1 MSKEVDQRVVE
12 MRFDNQQFEQNVKT
26 TMSTLDR
33 LKAALN
39 FKGSVQ
45 GLDAV
50 NNAAKNNSVGLIG
63 QAAEAVSVKFS
74 AMEVVA
80 MTALSNITN
89 SAVNA
94 GKNIINALTLEPVM
108 TGFQEYETQINAVQT
123 ILANTSMNGTT
134 LEQVTAALDEL
145 NLYADKTIYNFTEM
159 ARNIGTFTA
168 AGVELDPAVE
178 AIKGIANL
186 AALSGSNSQQAST
199 AMYQLSQALAAG
211 KVSLMDWNSVVN
223 AGMGGKVFQ
232 NALMDTAEAMG
243 IVVDRSI
250 SFRESIS
257 STGGKESWLT
267 SEVLLNTLRQFTG
280 DLTDAE
286 LAQMGFNE
294 AQIESIQTL
303 AQTANDAATRVKTAT
318 QLFDTLKES
327 VQSGWTQTWE
337 LIFGDFEEAREFFTG
352 VSDLLGGFFQQ
363 SADARNAF
371 VEAAMASPW
380 DNFSKKLQ
388 EAGVDIEDFQKKAW
402 DAAKASGKVTDEL
415 MENAGSFEATLQN
428 GWLTSDIIVQVLREY
443 AGATA
448 EVTASTDEMN
458 KKLEEF
464 QKVVNDVWQGDYKDG
479 QQRVEAL
486 TKAGYDY
493 AEVQELVNKTID
505 GHKLTL
511 EDLNVT
517 QAKALGFTEDEIKM
531 LNELADAAE
540 EAGTPINKLIE
551 DLNKPSGRELFLNSF
566 VNLLEAAMKLVNT
579 FKAAWGEIF
588 QIDPTTVYNMIEGF
602 HNFTES
608 LIMSDTTANKLKS
621 TLEGFFAVI
630 DLIRRVITTT
640 LSRAFNT
647 LRNVLGKVNI
657 PILDVT
663 ANIGDSI
670 VAFRNWVIETD
681 AINNALDLMGEA
693 FNAAVEQIRAWIEE
707 FKEIP
712 LVKRF
717 ITQAQD
723 TVESFKSFFEKN
735 FGDMMDRITQ
745 FIERVKQLDTINLD
759 TIKMAFTDFKE
770 NVIDPTFD
778 FTDVSENFNNSFG
791 ELKEGVGDNVSA
803 IGNAFGT
810 LTDGIMKFVS
820 MIQGVIG
827 DNVGLADV
835 MAVLMGF
842 GAVTGLQRLA
852 TAIGTITAPVGSLTG
867 ALKSLSGTLGG
878 LTKSFKADAVVKQ
891 ATAIAIL
898 AAAVAV
904 LSQLDQAKM
913 FGAVVAIGLIA
924 ATLAALS
931 YAMSRI
937 GTVDTAKMAVAL
949 IAFAGSVAVLVASL
963 AGLNALDADKS
974 MENLKVLGVL
984 VAGMAAVAKLLSAN
998 SKEFIQNSGG
1008 MIMFAGAVRLLVE
1021 SLEAIGELDD
1031 KHIWRSVGVLTAIMA
1046 GLAALSKILT
1056 GPSAI
1061 LKKGERLARGGFT
1074 SSAVGLLAIV
1084 VAIRLLISSLDD
1096 IANLDT
1102 SLITDNIENFI
1113 YVIGMIGGLLAVQRL
1128 GGGGLNAV
1136 GVLGMVAS
1144 IKILIGVME
1153 HLAGIDKSVI
1163 DKASKTVG
1171 QILVVFGLIVALS
1184 NLAGQHAIRAGAMI
1198 LLMSGAMV
1206 ILTGVITVL
1215 SHLDGSKLQNAV
1227 NAITQLMIVFG
1238 FVVALSGFAKDVQ
1251 ATVLQ
1256 ISIAIAVLAT
1266 AIAALTLVD
1275 QANLRNATLALSG
1288 IMAVFALLM
1297 AITGSLKFDES
1308 VMAPLLL
1315 MTLWTGVL
1323 GGVLYALASL
1333 DTGAALGAA
1342 VGLGALMLSLTA
1354 SLKILDTTGS
1364 IAAGTMSSMVQL
1376 AAIAGILGVVVSTL
1390 SAITDGQNALMVAT
1404 MMSELMIVFTGIT
1417 AALGAI
1423 GTSGLAAGAVAGA
1436 KAMDTVI
1443 ILVGGLIT
1451 AIVGVAST
1459 LAYYFPDLEQLATNG
1474 LSLLKT
1480 IFYGFGEVLGSI
1492 VSGFATGITTGLP
1505 DIATNLSLFMEN
1517 LGGFIEKVKTID
1529 SASIENFVS
1538 LVSALGDV
1546 QNIKMDSKMLENFS
1560 ESMPKFA
1567 DATSSFGT
1575 AIGNAN
1581 INVEAVKSAAE
1592 AGKAIVDMASGIPN
1606 TGGLVSFLTGDN
1618 DLRDFSNKMFWFG
1631 FAIKSFAAQV
1641 ADLNTD
1647 AIEKAAAAGQIMVN
1661 LSKDIPNTGGELGEW
1676 LGNND
1681 LAAWSIQLP
1690 IFGNAMSLFAESVK
1704 DIDTSGAEKA
1714 ATAANMMVELSK
1726 EIPNT
1731 GGVLSVFTGDNDI
1744 FSFGI
1749 KLSGFGLALSSFCKH
1764 VKDLDTDGVE
1774 KAKYATEIM
1783 IALSKEI
1790 PNQGGGVLGWI
1801 AGDDNFTT
1809 FGDNLE
1815 SFGWSLRNFYVAIK
1829 DIDSDSLSTMSLVAS
1844 NFVTIAR
1851 DIPALGE
1858 NRVSLSAFGT
1868 MIDDFGG
1875 DLKSFYGDID
1885 GIDPSVMNG
1894 VIAELEKLVNVAG
1907 LMSGMD
1913 ADTISAFGVAM
1924 SQLGT
1929 DMVSA
1934 FDQAIN
1940 SSAETIAASAAIL
1953 IGAFNTAIQAQ
1964 TFATMNV
1971 LIEFVGT
1978 IINTLNLQVVTFYE
1992 VGGKYGQQIA
2002 DGFKAK
2008 NPVIASV
2015 ARTVMNN
2022 VIANLRSMYSLFYQ
2036 VGDYMSQG
2044 IADGLGSSAAI
2055 QRVCARARAL
2065 VRAAIE
2071 AAEAEAD
2078 INSPSR
2084 VMMQDGIYM
2093 AEGFGLGMKRGVHT
2107 VESSARSMTKSALD
2121 VASESA
2127 KKLSSLISNDIDAEP
2142 VIRPVIDLS
2151 GAEKEALKLNSLF
2164 ATDQAYRINSSMNR
2178 RTSLF
2183 STDQNGENKE
2193 PVVEQFSFTQNN
2205 YSPKALSRKEI
2216 YRQTKNQ
2223 FAMAKGVVSRT

>member
-94 GKNIINALTLEPVM
+94 GKNIVNALTLEPVM

-134 LEQVTAALDEL
+134 LEQVNDALDEL
-145 NLYADKTIYNFTEM
+145 NHYADMTIYNFTQM

-168 AGVELDPAVE
+168 AGVELEPAVE

-211 KVSLMDWNSVVN
+211 RVSLMDWNSVVN

-257 STGGKESWLT
+257 STGGKQSWLT

-352 VSDLLGGFFQQ
+352 VSDLLSGFFQQ
-363 SADARNAF
+363 SSDARNAF
-371 VEAAMASPW
+371 VEAVMASPW

-464 QKVVNDVWQGDYKDG
+464 QKVVNDVWQGDYKNG

-493 AEVQELVNKTID
+493 AEVQALVNKTID

-531 LNELADAAE
+531 LNDLADAAE
-540 EAGTPINKLIE
+540 EAGTPLNKLIE
-551 DLNKPSGRELFLNSF
+551 DLNKPTGRELFLNSF

-621 TLEGFFAVI
+621 TLKGFFAVI

-647 LRNVLGKVNI
+647 LRNVLSKVNI

-759 TIKMAFTDFKE
+759 AIKMAFTDFKE

-791 ELKEGVGDNVSA
+791 ELKEGVGDSVSA

-827 DNVGLADV
+827 DNIGLADV

-842 GAVTGLQRLA
+842 GTVKGLQQLA

-898 AAAVAV
+898 AGAVAV
-904 LSQLDQAKM
+904 LSMLDPAKLA
-913 FGAVVAIGLIA
+913 GAVVAIGV
-924 ATLAALS
+924 LALVLTGLS
-931 YAMSRI
+931 YAMSKI
-937 GTVDTAKMAVAL
+937 GTVDTAKMAVAI
-949 IAFAGSVAVLVASL
+949 IAFAASIGVLVAAL
-963 AGLNALDADKS
+963 AGLNALDAEKTQD
-974 MENLKVLGVL
+974 NLKVLAALIV
-984 VAGMAAVAKLLSAN
+984 GMAAVSKLLSKNA
-998 SKEFIQNSGG
+998 KEFVQNSGG

-1021 SLEAIGELDD
+1021 SLEAINELDD
-1031 KHIWRSVGVLTAIMA
+1031 EHIWKSVGVLGSIML
-1046 GLAALSKILT
+1046 GLAALTRVMSS
-1056 GPSAI
+1056 PI
-1061 LKKGERLARGGFT
+1061 LKAKGASGGLGMI
-1074 SSAVGLLAIV
+1074 SSAAGILIL
-1084 VAIRLLISSLDD
+1084 VASLKLLIGAIDD

-1376 AAIAGILGVVVSTL
+1376 AAIAGILGVVVSAL

-1404 MMSELMIVFTGIT
+1404 MMSELIVVFAGVTAVLGKFGSGTFLTNAVNGALAIDAVIGI
-1417 AALGAI
+1417 
-1423 GTSGLAAGAVAGA
+1423 
-1436 KAMDTVI
+1436 
-1443 ILVGGLIT
+1443 VGGLIVG
-1451 AIVGVAST
+1451 IVALASY
-1459 LAYYFPDLEQLATNG
+1459 LVSENENLEQLATNG

-1492 VSGFATGITTGLP
+1492 VSGFATGMTTGLP

-1529 SASIENFVS
+1529 STSIENFVS

-1546 QNIKMDSKMLENFS
+1546 QNIKMDSTMLENFS
-1560 ESMPKFA
+1560 ESMPNFA
-1567 DATSSFGT
+1567 DAIASFGT

-1581 INVEAVKSAAE
+1581 VNVEAVKSAAE

-1661 LSKDIPNTGGELGEW
+1661 LSKDIPNSGGKLSEW
-1676 LGNND
+1676 LGDND
-1681 LAAWSIQLP
+1681 LATWSIQLP
-1690 IFGNAMSLFAESVK
+1690 LFGNAMSLFAESVK

-1749 KLSGFGLALSSFCKH
+1749 KLSGFGIALSSFCKN

-1829 DIDSDSLSTMSLVAS
+1829 DIDSESLSTMSLVAS

-2121 VASESA
+2121 VVSESA

-2178 RTSLF
+2178 RTSSF

>member
-50 NNAAKNNSVGLIG
+50 NNAAKNNNVGLIG

-94 GKNIINALTLEPVM
+94 GKNIANALTLEPVM

-145 NLYADKTIYNFTEM
+145 NLYADKTIYNFTQM

-211 KVSLMDWNSVVN
+211 RVSLMDWNSVVN

-257 STGGKESWLT
+257 STGGEKSWLT

-352 VSDLLGGFFQQ
+352 VSDLLSGFFQQ
-363 SADARNAF
+363 SSDARNAF
-371 VEAAMASPW
+371 VEAVMASPW

-402 DAAKASGKVTDEL
+402 DAAKASGKITDEL

-464 QKVVNDVWQGDYKDG
+464 QKVVNDVWRGDYKNG

-493 AEVQELVNKTID
+493 AEVQALVNKTID

-531 LNELADAAE
+531 LNDLADAAE
-540 EAGTPINKLIE
+540 EAGTPLNKLIE

-608 LIMSDTTANKLKS
+608 LIMTDTTANKLKS

-647 LRNVLGKVNI
+647 LQNALSKVNI

-670 VAFRNWVIETD
+670 VAFRNWAIKTD

-693 FNAAVEQIRAWIEE
+693 FNAAVGQIRVWIEE

-778 FTDVSENFNNSFG
+778 FTDVSENFNNSFD

-803 IGNAFGT
+803 IGDAFGT

-842 GAVTGLQRLA
+842 GTVKGLQQLA

-867 ALKSLSGTLGG
+867 ALKSLSGTLGS
-878 LTKSFKADAVVKQ
+878 LTKSFKADVYVKQ

-898 AAAVAV
+898 AGSVAL
-904 LSQLDQAKM
+904 LSMLNPAKLA
-913 FGAVVAIGLIA
+913 GAVVAIGV
-924 ATLAALS
+924 LALVLTGLS

-937 GTVDTAKMAVAL
+937 GTVDTAKMAVAI
-949 IAFAGSVAVLVASL
+949 IAFAASIGVLVAAL
-963 AGLNALDADKS
+963 AGLNALDAEKTQD
-974 MENLKVLGVL
+974 NLLILAAL
-984 VAGMAAVAKLLSAN
+984 VAGMAAVSKLLSKNA
-998 SKEFIQNSGG
+998 KEFVQNSGG

-1021 SLEAIGELDD
+1021 SLEAINELDD
-1031 KHIWRSVGVLTAIMA
+1031 DRIWKSVGVLGSIML
-1046 GLAALSKILT
+1046 GLAALTRVMSS
-1056 GPSAI
+1056 PI
-1061 LKKGERLARGGFT
+1061 LKAKGASGGLGMI
-1074 SSAVGLLAIV
+1074 SSAAGILIL
-1084 VAIRLLISSLDD
+1084 VASLKLLIGAIDD
-1096 IANLDT
+1096 IASLDT
-1102 SLITDNIENFI
+1102 SMITDNIENFI

-1128 GGGGLNAV
+1128 GGGGINGL

-1144 IKILIGVME
+1144 IKILIEVME
-1153 HLAGIDKSVI
+1153 RLAGVDKSVI

-1198 LLMSGAMV
+1198 L
-1206 ILTGVITVL
+1206 
-1215 SHLDGSKLQNAV
+1215 
-1227 NAITQLMIVFG
+1227 
-1238 FVVALSGFAKDVQ
+1238 
-1251 ATVLQ
+1251 
-1256 ISIAIAVLAT
+1256 
-1266 AIAALTLVD
+1266 
-1275 QANLRNATLALSG
+1275 
-1288 IMAVFALLM
+1288 
-1297 AITGSLKFDES
+1297 
-1308 VMAPLLL
+1308 
-1315 MTLWTGVL
+1315 
-1323 GGVLYALASL
+1323 
-1333 DTGAALGAA
+1333 
-1342 VGLGALMLSLTA
+1342 
-1354 SLKILDTTGS
+1354 
-1364 IAAGTMSSMVQL
+1364 
-1376 AAIAGILGVVVSTL
+1376 
-1390 SAITDGQNALMVAT
+1390 
-1404 MMSELMIVFTGIT
+1404 
-1417 AALGAI
+1417 
-1423 GTSGLAAGAVAGA
+1423 
-1436 KAMDTVI
+1436 
-1443 ILVGGLIT
+1443 
-1451 AIVGVAST
+1451 
-1459 LAYYFPDLEQLATNG
+1459 
-1474 LSLLKT
+1474 
-1480 IFYGFGEVLGSI
+1480 
-1492 VSGFATGITTGLP
+1492 
-1505 DIATNLSLFMEN
+1505 
-1517 LGGFIEKVKTID
+1517 
-1529 SASIENFVS
+1529 
-1538 LVSALGDV
+1538 
-1546 QNIKMDSKMLENFS
+1546 
-1560 ESMPKFA
+1560 
-1567 DATSSFGT
+1567 
-1575 AIGNAN
+1575 
-1581 INVEAVKSAAE
+1581 
-1592 AGKAIVDMASGIPN
+1592 
-1606 TGGLVSFLTGDN
+1606 
-1618 DLRDFSNKMFWFG
+1618 
-1631 FAIKSFAAQV
+1631 
-1641 ADLNTD
+1641 
-1647 AIEKAAAAGQIMVN
+1647 
-1661 LSKDIPNTGGELGEW
+1661 
-1676 LGNND
+1676 
-1681 LAAWSIQLP
+1681 
-1690 IFGNAMSLFAESVK
+1690 
-1704 DIDTSGAEKA
+1704 
-1714 ATAANMMVELSK
+1714 
-1726 EIPNT
+1726 
-1731 GGVLSVFTGDNDI
+1731 
-1744 FSFGI
+1744 
-1749 KLSGFGLALSSFCKH
+1749 
-1764 VKDLDTDGVE
+1764 
-1774 KAKYATEIM
+1774 
-1783 IALSKEI
+1783 
-1790 PNQGGGVLGWI
+1790 
-1801 AGDDNFTT
+1801 
-1809 FGDNLE
+1809 
-1815 SFGWSLRNFYVAIK
+1815 
-1829 DIDSDSLSTMSLVAS
+1829 
-1844 NFVTIAR
+1844 
-1851 DIPALGE
+1851 
-1858 NRVSLSAFGT
+1858 
-1868 MIDDFGG
+1868 
-1875 DLKSFYGDID
+1875 
-1885 GIDPSVMNG
+1885 
-1894 VIAELEKLVNVAG
+1894 
-1907 LMSGMD
+1907 
-1913 ADTISAFGVAM
+1913 
-1924 SQLGT
+1924 
-1929 DMVSA
+1929 
-1934 FDQAIN
+1934 
-1940 SSAETIAASAAIL
+1940 
-1953 IGAFNTAIQAQ
+1953 
-1964 TFATMNV
+1964 
-1971 LIEFVGT
+1971 
-1978 IINTLNLQVVTFYE
+1978 
-1992 VGGKYGQQIA
+1992 
-2002 DGFKAK
+2002 
-2008 NPVIASV
+2008 
-2015 ARTVMNN
+2015 
-2022 VIANLRSMYSLFYQ
+2022 
-2036 VGDYMSQG
+2036 
-2044 IADGLGSSAAI
+2044 
-2055 QRVCARARAL
+2055 
-2065 VRAAIE
+2065 
-2071 AAEAEAD
+2071 
-2078 INSPSR
+2078 
-2084 VMMQDGIYM
+2084 
-2093 AEGFGLGMKRGVHT
+2093 
-2107 VESSARSMTKSALD
+2107 
-2121 VASESA
+2121 
-2127 KKLSSLISNDIDAEP
+2127 
-2142 VIRPVIDLS
+2142 
-2151 GAEKEALKLNSLF
+2151 
-2164 ATDQAYRINSSMNR
+2164 
-2178 RTSLF
+2178 
-2183 STDQNGENKE
+2183 
-2193 PVVEQFSFTQNN
+2193 
-2205 YSPKALSRKEI
+2205 
-2216 YRQTKNQ
+2216 
-2223 FAMAKGVVSRT
+2223 

>member
-50 NNAAKNNSVGLIG
+50 NNAAKNNNVGLIG

-74 AMEVVA
+74 AMEIVA

-94 GKNIINALTLEPVM
+94 GKNIVNALTLEPVM

-145 NLYADKTIYNFTEM
+145 NLYADKTVYNFTEM

-186 AALSGSNSQQAST
+186 AALSGSNSQQASR

-211 KVSLMDWNSVVN
+211 KVSLMDWNSVVY

-232 NALMDTAEAMG
+232 DALMDTAEAMG
-243 IVVDRSI
+243 IVVDRSVN
-250 SFRESIS
+250 FRESIS
-257 STGGKESWLT
+257 ATGGKESWLT

-303 AQTANDAATRVKTAT
+303 AQTANDAATKVKTAT

-337 LIFGDFEEAREFFTG
+337 LIFGDFEQAREFFTG
-352 VSDLLGGFFQQ
+352 VSNILGGFFQQ

-371 VEAAMASPW
+371 VEAVMASPW

-428 GWLTSDIIVQVLREY
+428 GWLTSDIIVQVLRDY

-464 QKVVNDVWQGDYKDG
+464 QKVVNDVWQGDYKNG

-493 AEVQELVNKTID
+493 AEVQALVDKTID

-517 QAKALGFTEDEIKM
+517 QAKALGFTEDEIQM
-531 LNELADAAE
+531 LNDLADAAE
-540 EAGTPINKLIE
+540 EAGTPLNKLIE

-566 VNLLEAAMKLVNT
+566 VNLLEAAMKLVGT

-647 LRNVLGKVNI
+647 FQNVLSKVNI

-693 FNAAVEQIRAWIEE
+693 FNAAVERIRAWIEE

-723 TVESFKSFFEKN
+723 TIESFKSFFEKN

-745 FIERVKQLDTINLD
+745 FIERVKQLDAINLD
-759 TIKMAFTDFKE
+759 AIKMAFTDFKE

-803 IGNAFGT
+803 IGNAFET

-827 DNVGLADV
+827 DNIGLADV

-842 GAVTGLQRLA
+842 GTIKGLQQLS

-867 ALKSLSGTLGG
+867 ALKSLSGTLGS
-878 LTKSFKADAVVKQ
+878 LTKSFKADVVVKQ

-898 AAAVAV
+898 AGSVAV
-904 LSQLDQAKM
+904 LSMLDPARVWSST
-913 FGAVVAIGLIA
+913 AAIVVLGGG
-924 ATLAALS
+924 LAALS
-931 YAMSRI
+931 YALDKLGSGGGSLKVAGLFLSFGTAI
-937 GTVDTAKMAVAL
+937 GIM
-949 IAFAGSVAVLVASL
+949 VASL
-963 AGLNALDADKS
+963 AGVNALD
-974 MENLKVLGVL
+974 MEKTKDSLGVL
-984 VAGMAAVAKLLSAN
+984 TILIGEIVIVAKILSKNA
-998 SKEFIQNSGG
+998 KEFMQNSGG
-1008 MIMFAGAVRLLVE
+1008 LILFAGAIRLLVE
-1021 SLEAIGELDD
+1021 SLEAINELDD
-1031 KHIWRSVGVLTAIMA
+1031 AHIWKSVGVLSAMMA
-1046 GLAALSKILT
+1046 GLTALSKVMSS
-1056 GPSAI
+1056 PI
-1061 LKKGERLARGGFT
+1061 LKGKGFSGGAGMLG
-1074 SSAVGLLAIV
+1074 SALGILVLVGAL
-1084 VAIRLLISSLDD
+1084 RLLIGAIDD

-1102 SLITDNIENFI
+1102 SMITDNIENFV

-1128 GGGGLNAV
+1128 GGGGLNGF

-1144 IKILIGVME
+1144 IKMLIGVME
-1153 HLAGIDKSVI
+1153 YLAGIDKSVI

-1171 QILVVFGLIVALS
+1171 RILVVFGLIVALS

-1206 ILTGVITVL
+1206 ILTGVIAVL
-1215 SHLDGSKLQNAV
+1215 SHLDASKLQNAV
-1227 NAITQLMIVFG
+1227 NAITQLMLVFG
-1238 FVVALSGFAKDVQ
+1238 FVVALSGFAKDVR

-1256 ISIAIAVLAT
+1256 FSIAVAVLAT

-1342 VGLGALMLSLTA
+1342 VGLGVLMLSLTA

-1364 IAAGTMSSMVQL
+1364 IAAGTINSMIQL
-1376 AAIAGILGVVVSTL
+1376 VAIAGILGVIVSAL

-1443 ILVGGLIT
+1443 VLVGGLIT
-1451 AIVGVAST
+1451 AIVGVASV

-1480 IFYGFGEVLGSI
+1480 VFYGFGEVLGSI
-1492 VSGFATGITTGLP
+1492 ASGFASGLTSGLP

-1517 LGGFIEKVKTID
+1517 LGGFIDRVKTVD
-1529 SASIENFVS
+1529 AATIENFVS
-1538 LVSALGDV
+1538 LIDALGDV
-1546 QNIKMDSKMLENFS
+1546 QNIKMDSAMLENFS
-1560 ESMPKFA
+1560 DSMPKFA
-1567 DATSSFGT
+1567 EAIASFGT
-1575 AIGNAN
+1575 AVGDSG
-1581 INVEAVKSAAE
+1581 INVEAVKAAAE
-1592 AGKAIVDMASGIPN
+1592 AGKAIAEMASLIPN
-1606 TGGLVSFLTGDN
+1606 TGGFISLLTGDN
-1618 DLRDFSNKMFWFG
+1618 DLQDFSNKMFWFG

-1641 ADLNTD
+1641 TGLNTD
-1647 AIEKAAAAGQIMVN
+1647 AIEAAAAAGQIMVN
-1661 LSKDIPNTGGELGEW
+1661 LSKEVPNQGGLLGKIMGE
-1676 LGNND
+1676 NN
-1681 LAAWSIQLP
+1681 LAAWAIQLP
-1690 IFGNAMSLFAESVK
+1690 LFGNAMVLFANSVADLK
-1704 DIDTSGAEKA
+1704 TDAIEKA
-1714 ATAANMMVELSK
+1714 ATAASMMVELSK
-1726 EIPNT
+1726 EIPNQ
-1731 GGVLSVFTGDNDI
+1731 GGLLADIIGDNDLE
-1744 FSFGI
+1744 SFGEN
-1749 KLSGFGLALSSFCKH
+1749 LPEFGSALSEFCTN
-1764 VKDLDTDGVE
+1764 VKNLNTDGVE

-1801 AGDDNFTT
+1801 AGDDNFST

-1815 SFGWSLRNFYVAIK
+1815 SFGYSLRNFYIAIK
-1829 DIDSDSLSTMSLVAS
+1829 DIDSESLSTMSLVAS

-1851 DIPALGE
+1851 DIPSLGE
-1858 NRVSLSAFGT
+1858 KRVSLSAFGT

-1885 GIDPSVMNG
+1885 EIDPSVMNG
-1894 VIAELEKLVNVAG
+1894 VVTELEKLVNVAG

-1940 SSAETIAASAAIL
+1940 SSADTIAASAAIL
-1953 IGAFNTAIQAQ
+1953 IGAFNTAIKVQ

-1971 LIEFVGT
+1971 LIEFVET
-1978 IINTLNLQVVTFYE
+1978 IINTLNLQVTTFYE
-1992 VGGKYGQQIA
+1992 VGGSYGQKIA

-2022 VIANLRSMYSLFYQ
+2022 VVANLRLMYSLFYQ

-2055 QRVCARARAL
+2055 QRVCAKARAL
-2065 VRAAIE
+2065 VRAAIA
-2071 AAEAEAD
+2071 AAEEEAD

-2093 AEGFGLGMKRGVHT
+2093 AEGFGLGMERGVRT
-2107 VESSARSMTKSALD
+2107 VENSARSMTKSALD
-2121 VASESA
+2121 VVSESVS
-2127 KKLSSLISNDIDAEP
+2127 KLSSLISNDIDAEP

-2178 RTSLF
+2178 RTSSF
-2183 STDQNGENKE
+2183 STDQNGEKKE

>member
-134 LEQVTAALDEL
+134 LEDVTAALDEL

-186 AALSGSNSQQAST
+186 AALSGSNSQQASR

-211 KVSLMDWNSVVN
+211 KVSLMDWNSVVY

-232 NALMDTAEAMG
+232 DALMDTAEAMG
-243 IVVDRSI
+243 IVVDRSVN
-250 SFRESIS
+250 FRESIS
-257 STGGKESWLT
+257 SAGGKESWLT

-303 AQTANDAATRVKTAT
+303 AQTANDAATKVKTAT

-337 LIFGDFEEAREFFTG
+337 LIFGDFEQAREFFTG
-352 VSDLLGGFFQQ
+352 VSNILSGFFQQ

-371 VEAAMASPW
+371 VEAVMASPW

-464 QKVVNDVWQGDYKDG
+464 QKVVNDVWQGDYKNG
-479 QQRVEAL
+479 QQRAEAL

-531 LNELADAAE
+531 LNDLADAAE
-540 EAGTPINKLIE
+540 EAGTPLNKLIE

-602 HNFTES
+602 HNFTKS

-647 LRNVLGKVNI
+647 LRNVLSKVNI

-717 ITQAQD
+717 ITQVED
-723 TVESFKSFFEKN
+723 TINSFKSFFEKN

-745 FIERVKQLDTINLD
+745 FIERVKQLGTINLD

-778 FTDVSENFNNSFG
+778 FTDVSENFNNSFD

-842 GAVTGLQRLA
+842 GTVKGLQQLA

-898 AAAVAV
+898 AGAVAV
-904 LSQLDQAKM
+904 LSMLDPAKLA
-913 FGAVVAIGLIA
+913 GAVVAIGV
-924 ATLAALS
+924 LALVLTGLS
-931 YAMSRI
+931 YAMSKI
-937 GTVDTAKMAVAL
+937 GTVDTAKMAVAI
-949 IAFAGSVAVLVASL
+949 IAFAASIGVLVAAL
-963 AGLNALDADKS
+963 AGLNALDAEKTQD
-974 MENLKVLGVL
+974 NLKVLAALIV
-984 VAGMAAVAKLLSAN
+984 GMAAVSKLLSKNA
-998 SKEFIQNSGG
+998 KEFVQNSGG

-1021 SLEAIGELDD
+1021 SLEAINELDD
-1031 KHIWRSVGVLTAIMA
+1031 EHIWKSVGVLGSIML
-1046 GLAALSKILT
+1046 GLAALTRVMSS
-1056 GPSAI
+1056 PI
-1061 LKKGERLARGGFT
+1061 LKVKGASGGLGMI
-1074 SSAVGLLAIV
+1074 SSAAGILIL
-1084 VAIRLLISSLDD
+1084 VASLKLLIGAIDD

-1102 SLITDNIENFI
+1102 SMITDNIENFI

-1128 GGGGLNAV
+1128 GGGGLNGL
-1136 GVLGMVAS
+1136 GVLGMVVS

-1153 HLAGIDKSVI
+1153 QLAGVDKSVI

-1376 AAIAGILGVVVSTL
+1376 AAIAGILGVVVSAL

-1443 ILVGGLIT
+1443 VLVGGLIT
-1451 AIVGVAST
+1451 AIVGVASV

-1480 IFYGFGEVLGSI
+1480 VFYGFGEVLGSI
-1492 VSGFATGITTGLP
+1492 VSGFASGLTSGLP

-1529 SASIENFVS
+1529 STSIENFVS

-1567 DATSSFGT
+1567 DAIASFGT

-1661 LSKDIPNTGGELGEW
+1661 LSKDIPNSGGKLSEW
-1676 LGNND
+1676 LGDND
-1681 LAAWSIQLP
+1681 LATWSIQLP
-1690 IFGNAMSLFAESVK
+1690 LFGNAMSLFAESVK

-1783 IALSKEI
+1783 IALSKDI

-1829 DIDSDSLSTMSLVAS
+1829 DIDSESLSTMSLVAS

-1885 GIDPSVMNG
+1885 EIDPSVMNG
-1894 VIAELEKLVNVAG
+1894 VVTELEKLVNVAG

-1940 SSAETIAASAAIL
+1940 GASNTIATSAAMMV
-1953 IGAFNTAIQAQ
+1953 GAFNMAIEAQ
-1964 TFATMNV
+1964 TITTTIVLVNFVNQCVATLEVMKVNFYNV
-1971 LIEFVGT
+1971 GST
-1978 IINTLNLQVVTFYE
+1978 
-1992 VGGKYGQQIA
+1992 YGQELA
-2002 DGFKAK
+2002 DGFSDK
-2008 NPVIASV
+2008 NSIIASV
-2015 ARTVMNN
+2015 ARTVINN
-2022 VIANLRSMYSLFYQ
+2022 VSLDLMNKYQQFYQ
-2036 VGDYMSQG
+2036 VGDRLAQG
-2044 IADGLGSSAAI
+2044 VADGLGSSAAI

-2107 VESSARSMTKSALD
+2107 VESSARTMTKSALD
-2121 VASESA
+2121 VVSESA

-2178 RTSLF
+2178 RTSSF
-2183 STDQNGENKE
+2183 STDQNGEKKE

>member
-94 GKNIINALTLEPVM
+94 GKNIVNALTLEPVM

-186 AALSGSNSQQAST
+186 AALSGSNAQQAST

-211 KVSLMDWNSVVN
+211 RVSLMDWNSVVN

-257 STGGKESWLT
+257 STGGKQSWLT

-286 LAQMGFNE
+286 LAQMGFNK

-352 VSDLLGGFFQQ
+352 VSDLLSGFFQQ
-363 SADARNAF
+363 SSDARNAF
-371 VEAAMASPW
+371 VEAVMASPW

-464 QKVVNDVWQGDYKDG
+464 QKVVNDVWQGDYKNG

-531 LNELADAAE
+531 LNDLADSAE
-540 EAGTPINKLIE
+540 EAGTPLNKLIE

-566 VNLLEAAMKLVNT
+566 VNLLEAAMKLIGT

-647 LRNVLGKVNI
+647 LRNVLSKVNI

-759 TIKMAFTDFKE
+759 AIKMAFTDFKE

-820 MIQGVIG
+820 MMQGVIG
-827 DNVGLADV
+827 DNIGLADV

-898 AAAVAV
+898 AGSVAV
-904 LSQLDQAKM
+904 LSMLDPAKLA
-913 FGAVVAIGLIA
+913 GAVVAIGV
-924 ATLAALS
+924 LALVLTGLS
-931 YAMSRI
+931 YAMSKI
-937 GTVDTAKMAVAL
+937 GTVDTAKMAVAI
-949 IAFAGSVAVLVASL
+949 IAFAASIGVLVAAL
-963 AGLNALDADKS
+963 AGLNALDAEKTQD
-974 MENLKVLGVL
+974 NLLILAAL
-984 VAGMAAVAKLLSAN
+984 VASMAAVSKLLSKNA
-998 SKEFIQNSGG
+998 KEFVQNSGG

-1021 SLEAIGELDD
+1021 SLKAINELDD
-1031 KHIWRSVGVLTAIMA
+1031 EHIWKSVGVLGSIML
-1046 GLAALSKILT
+1046 GLAALTRVMSS
-1056 GPSAI
+1056 PI
-1061 LKKGERLARGGFT
+1061 LKAKGASGGLGMI
-1074 SSAVGLLAIV
+1074 SSAAGILIL
-1084 VAIRLLISSLDD
+1084 VASLKLLIGAIDD

-1102 SLITDNIENFI
+1102 SMITDNIENFI

-1128 GGGGLNAV
+1128 GGGGLNGL

-1153 HLAGIDKSVI
+1153 QLAGVDKSVI

-1354 SLKILDTTGS
+1354 TLKILDTTGS
-1364 IAAGTMSSMVQL
+1364 IAAGTISSMIQL
-1376 AAIAGILGVVVSTL
+1376 AAIAGILGVVVSAL

-1404 MMSELMIVFTGIT
+1404 MMSELIVVFAGVTAVLGKFGSGTFLTNAVNGALAIDAVIGI
-1417 AALGAI
+1417 
-1423 GTSGLAAGAVAGA
+1423 
-1436 KAMDTVI
+1436 
-1443 ILVGGLIT
+1443 VGGLIVG
-1451 AIVGVAST
+1451 IVALASY
-1459 LAYYFPDLEQLATNG
+1459 LVSENENLEQLATNG

-1492 VSGFATGITTGLP
+1492 VSGFATGMTTGLP

-1529 SASIENFVS
+1529 SATIENFVS
-1538 LVSALGDV
+1538 LVGALGDV

-1567 DATSSFGT
+1567 DAIASFGT

-1581 INVEAVKSAAE
+1581 VNVEAVKSAAE

-1641 ADLNTD
+1641 VDLNTD

-1661 LSKDIPNTGGELGEW
+1661 LSKDIPNSGGKLSEW
-1676 LGNND
+1676 LGDND
-1681 LAAWSIQLP
+1681 LATWSIQLP
-1690 IFGNAMSLFAESVK
+1690 LFGRAMSLFAESVK

-1749 KLSGFGLALSSFCKH
+1749 KLSGFGIALSSFCKN

-1829 DIDSDSLSTMSLVAS
+1829 DIDSESLSTMSLVAS

-1885 GIDPSVMNG
+1885 EIDPSVMNG
-1894 VIAELEKLVNVAG
+1894 VVTELEKLVNVAG

-1924 SQLGT
+1924 SQLGS
-1929 DMVSA
+1929 DMVST

-1940 SSAETIAASAAIL
+1940 SSADTIAASAAIL
-1953 IGAFNTAIQAQ
+1953 IGAFNTAIKAQ

-1978 IINTLNLQVVTFYE
+1978 IITTLNLQVVTFYE

-2121 VASESA
+2121 VVSESA

-2178 RTSLF
+2178 RTSSF

>member
-50 NNAAKNNSVGLIG
+50 NNAAKNNNVGLIG

-74 AMEVVA
+74 AMEIVA

-94 GKNIINALTLEPVM
+94 GKNIVNALTLEPVM

-145 NLYADKTIYNFTEM
+145 NLYADKTIYNFTQM

-186 AALSGSNSQQAST
+186 AALSGSNSQQVST
-199 AMYQLSQALAAG
+199 VMYQLSQALAAG
-211 KVSLMDWNSVVN
+211 RVSLMDWNSVVN

-243 IVVDRSI
+243 IVVDRTVN
-250 SFRESIS
+250 FRESIS

-363 SADARNAF
+363 SSDARNAF
-371 VEAAMASPW
+371 VEAVMASPW

-464 QKVVNDVWQGDYKDG
+464 QKVVNDVWQGDYKNG

-493 AEVQELVNKTID
+493 AEVQALINKTID

-517 QAKALGFTEDEIKM
+517 QAKALGFTEDEIQM
-531 LNELADAAE
+531 LNDLADAAE
-540 EAGTPINKLIE
+540 EAGTPLNKLIE

-566 VNLLEAAMKLVNT
+566 VNLLEAAMKLVGT

-647 LRNVLGKVNI
+647 FRTVLSKVNI

-693 FNAAVEQIRAWIEE
+693 FNAAVERIRAWIEE

-723 TVESFKSFFEKN
+723 TIESFKSFFEKN

-759 TIKMAFTDFKE
+759 AIKMAFTDFKE

-803 IGNAFGT
+803 IGNAFET

-827 DNVGLADV
+827 DNIGLADV

-842 GAVTGLQRLA
+842 GTIKGLQQLS

-867 ALKSLSGTLGG
+867 ALKSLSGTLGS
-878 LTKSFKADAVVKQ
+878 LTKSFKADVVVKQ

-898 AAAVAV
+898 AGSVAV
-904 LSQLDQAKM
+904 LSMLDPARVWSST
-913 FGAVVAIGLIA
+913 AAIVVLGGG
-924 ATLAALS
+924 LAALS
-931 YAMSRI
+931 YALDKLGSGGGSLKVAGLFLSFGTAI
-937 GTVDTAKMAVAL
+937 G
-949 IAFAGSVAVLVASL
+949 ILVASL
-963 AGLNALDADKS
+963 AGLNALD
-974 MENLKVLGVL
+974 MEKTKDSLGVL
-984 VAGMAAVAKLLSAN
+984 TILIGEIVIVAKILSKNA
-998 SKEFIQNSGG
+998 KEFMQNSGG
-1008 MIMFAGAVRLLVE
+1008 LILFAGAIRLLVE
-1021 SLEAIGELDD
+1021 SLEAINELDD
-1031 KHIWRSVGVLTAIMA
+1031 AHIWKSVGVLSAIMA
-1046 GLAALSKILT
+1046 GLAALSKVMSS
-1056 GPSAI
+1056 PI
-1061 LKKGERLARGGFT
+1061 LKGKGFSGGAGMLG
-1074 SSAVGLLAIV
+1074 SALGILVLVGAL
-1084 VAIRLLISSLDD
+1084 RLLIGAIDD

-1102 SLITDNIENFI
+1102 KNISENIENFV
-1113 YVIGMIGGLLAVQRL
+1113 YVIGMLAGLMAVQRI
-1128 GGGGLNAV
+1128 GGGSLSGIGILA
-1136 GVLGMVAS
+1136 MVAG
-1144 IKILIGVME
+1144 IKLVISVFKE
-1153 HLAGIDKSVI
+1153 LAALDPSTIEQ
-1163 DKASKTVG
+1163 ASKTVVQVLG
-1171 QILVVFGLIVALS
+1171 VFSLIVALS
-1184 NLAGQHAIRAGAMI
+1184 NFAGQYAIKAGAMI

-1206 ILTGVITVL
+1206 ILTGVIAVL

-1227 NAITQLMIVFG
+1227 NAITQLMLVFG
-1238 FVVALSGFAKDVQ
+1238 FVVALSGFTKDVQ

-1256 ISIAIAVLAT
+1256 LSIAVAVLAT

-1323 GGVLYALASL
+1323 GGVLYALGSL

-1342 VGLGALMLSLTA
+1342 VGLGVLMLSLTA

-1364 IAAGTMSSMVQL
+1364 IAAGTISSMIQL
-1376 AAIAGILGVVVSTL
+1376 VAIAGILGVIVSTL

-1443 ILVGGLIT
+1443 VLVGGLIT
-1451 AIVGVAST
+1451 AIVGVASV

-1480 IFYGFGEVLGSI
+1480 VFYGFGEVLGSI
-1492 VSGFATGITTGLP
+1492 VSGFASGLTSGLP

-1529 SASIENFVS
+1529 STTIENFVS

-1567 DATSSFGT
+1567 DAIASFGT
-1575 AIGNAN
+1575 AVGDSE

-1592 AGKAIVDMASGIPN
+1592 AGKAIADMASAIPN
-1606 TGGLVSFLTGDN
+1606 SGGLVSLFTGDN
-1618 DLRDFSNKMFWFG
+1618 DLQDFSTKMFWFG
-1631 FAIKSFAAQV
+1631 FAIKTFAAQV
-1641 ADLNTD
+1641 ADLKTD

-1661 LSKDIPNTGGELGEW
+1661 LSKDIPNSGGLIAKIMGE
-1676 LGNND
+1676 ND
-1681 LAAWSIQLP
+1681 LATWAIQLP
-1690 IFGNAMSLFAESVK
+1690 LFGKAMTLFGESVSDLK
-1704 DIDTSGAEKA
+1704 TDAIEKA
-1714 ATAANMMVELSK
+1714 ATAAGMMVELSK
-1726 EIPNT
+1726 EIPNQ
-1731 GGVLSVFTGDNDI
+1731 GGLLADIIGDNDLE
-1744 FSFGI
+1744 SFGEN
-1749 KLSGFGLALSSFCKH
+1749 LPEFGSALSEFCTN
-1764 VKDLDTDGVE
+1764 VKNLNTDGVE

-1801 AGDDNFTT
+1801 AGDDNFST

-1815 SFGWSLRNFYVAIK
+1815 SFGWSLRNFYIAIK
-1829 DIDSDSLSTMSLVAS
+1829 DIDSESLSTMSLVAS

-1885 GIDPSVMNG
+1885 EIDPSVMNG
-1894 VIAELEKLVNVAG
+1894 VITELEKLVNVAG

-1924 SQLGT
+1924 SQLGS
-1929 DMVSA
+1929 DMVST

-1940 SSAETIAASAAIL
+1940 SSADTIAASAAIL
-1953 IGAFNTAIQAQ
+1953 IGAFNTAIKAQ

-1971 LIEFVGT
+1971 LIEFIGT
-1978 IINTLNLQVVTFYE
+1978 IISTLNLQVVTFYE

-2022 VIANLRSMYSLFYQ
+2022 VIANLRSMYQLFYQ

-2084 VMMQDGIYM
+2084 VMTQDGIYM
-2093 AEGFGLGMKRGVHT
+2093 AEGFGLGMERGVRT
-2107 VESSARSMTKSALD
+2107 VENSARSMTKSALD
-2121 VASESA
+2121 VVSESVS
-2127 KKLSSLISNDIDAEP
+2127 KLSSLISNDIDAEP

-2178 RTSLF
+2178 RTSSF
-2183 STDQNGENKE
+2183 STDQNGEKKE

>member
-94 GKNIINALTLEPVM
+94 GKNIVNALTLEPVM

-145 NLYADKTIYNFTEM
+145 NLYADKTIYNFTQM

-186 AALSGSNSQQAST
+186 AALSGSNAQQAST

-211 KVSLMDWNSVVN
+211 RVSLMDWNSVVN

-257 STGGKESWLT
+257 STGGKQSWLT

-352 VSDLLGGFFQQ
+352 VSDLLSGFFQQ
-363 SADARNAF
+363 SSDARNAF
-371 VEAAMASPW
+371 VEAVMASPW

-531 LNELADAAE
+531 LNDLADAAE
-540 EAGTPINKLIE
+540 EAGTPLNKLIE

-566 VNLLEAAMKLVNT
+566 VNLLEAAMKLIGT

-647 LRNVLGKVNI
+647 LRNVLSKVNI

-717 ITQAQD
+717 IAQAQD

-759 TIKMAFTDFKE
+759 AIKMAFTDFKE

-778 FTDVSENFNNSFG
+778 FTDVSENFNNSFD

-842 GAVTGLQRLA
+842 GTVKGLQQLA

-898 AAAVAV
+898 AGAVAV
-904 LSQLDQAKM
+904 LSMLDPAKLA
-913 FGAVVAIGLIA
+913 GAVVAIGV
-924 ATLAALS
+924 LALVLTGLS
-931 YAMSRI
+931 YAMSKI
-937 GTVDTAKMAVAL
+937 GTVDTAKMAVAI
-949 IAFAGSVAVLVASL
+949 IAFAASISVLVAAL
-963 AGLNALDADKS
+963 AGLNALDAEKTQD
-974 MENLKVLGVL
+974 NLLILAAL
-984 VAGMAAVAKLLSAN
+984 VASMAAVSKLLSKNA
-998 SKEFIQNSGG
+998 KEFVQNSGG

-1021 SLEAIGELDD
+1021 SLKAINELDD
-1031 KHIWRSVGVLTAIMA
+1031 DHIWKSVGVLGSIML
-1046 GLAALSKILT
+1046 GLAALTRVMSS
-1056 GPSAI
+1056 PI
-1061 LKKGERLARGGFT
+1061 LKAKGASGGLGMI
-1074 SSAVGLLAIV
+1074 SSAAGILIL
-1084 VAIRLLISSLDD
+1084 VASLKLLIGAIDD

-1102 SLITDNIENFI
+1102 SMITDNIENFI

-1128 GGGGLNAV
+1128 GGGGINGL

-1198 LLMSGAMV
+1198 LLMSGAMI

-1297 AITGSLKFDES
+1297 AITGTLKFDES

-1323 GGVLYALASL
+1323 GGVLYLLASL
-1333 DTGAALGAA
+1333 DTGAAMGAA
-1342 VGLGALMLSLTA
+1342 IGLGTLMLALSA
-1354 SLKILDTTGS
+1354 SLKILDTTGTL
-1364 IAAGTMSSMVQL
+1364 ANGTLMSLIQITV
-1376 AAIAGILGVVVSTL
+1376 IAGILGGVVSL
-1390 SAITDGQNALMVAT
+1390 LAAITDGQNALLVAT

-1423 GTSGLAAGAVAGA
+1423 GNSGLAAGAVAGA

-1443 ILVGGLIT
+1443 VLVGGLIT
-1451 AIVGVAST
+1451 AIVGVASA
-1459 LAYYFPDLEQLATNG
+1459 LAYYFPDLEQLATSG
-1474 LSLLKT
+1474 ISLLKT
-1480 IFYGFGEVLGSI
+1480 VFYGFGEVLGSI
-1492 VSGFATGITTGLP
+1492 VGGFASGVTSGLP

-1529 SASIENFVS
+1529 STTIENFVS

-1567 DATSSFGT
+1567 DAIASFGT
-1575 AIGNAN
+1575 AIGNSGV
-1581 INVEAVKSAAE
+1581 NVEAVKTAAE
-1592 AGKAIVDMASGIPN
+1592 AGKAIAEMASLIPN
-1606 TGGLVSFLTGDN
+1606 TGGFISLLTGDN
-1618 DLRDFSNKMFWFG
+1618 DLQDFSNKMFWFG

-1641 ADLNTD
+1641 TGLNTD
-1647 AIEKAAAAGQIMVN
+1647 AIEAAAAAGQIMVN
-1661 LSKDIPNTGGELGEW
+1661 LSKEVPNQGGLLGKIMGE
-1676 LGNND
+1676 NN
-1681 LAAWSIQLP
+1681 LAAWAIQLP
-1690 IFGNAMSLFAESVK
+1690 LFGGAMVKFADSVA
-1704 DIDTSGAEKA
+1704 DLNTDAIEKA
-1714 ATAANMMVELSK
+1714 ATAASMMVELSK
-1726 EIPNT
+1726 EIPNQ
-1731 GGVLSVFTGDNDI
+1731 GGLLGMLMGDND
-1744 FSFGI
+1744 
-1749 KLSGFGLALSSFCKH
+1749 
-1764 VKDLDTDGVE
+1764 LD
-1774 KAKYATEIM
+1774 
-1783 IALSKEI
+1783 
-1790 PNQGGGVLGWI
+1790 
-1801 AGDDNFTT
+1801 T
-1809 FGDNLE
+1809 FGDNLS
-1815 SFGWSLRNFYVAIK
+1815 SFGRSLKLFEFWTSGLDKTVVDNAAACADVMIELADSVPETGGFLDALFGSSDFETFGANLLSFGTSMAGYYTNIK
-1829 DIDSDSLSTMSLVAS
+1829 DIDPDFVSQSATVAAALVSVAK
-1844 NFVTIAR
+1844 
-1851 DIPALGE
+1851 DIPQIGLGGT
-1858 NRVSLSAFGT
+1858 NLRAFGD
-1868 MIDDFGG
+1868 MVEDFG
-1875 DLKSFYGDID
+1875 KSVKDYYGSIKKID
-1885 GIDPSVMNG
+1885 TSIMSSVTT
-1894 VIAELEKLVNVAG
+1894 ELERLVDIAKLLDGLDAG
-1907 LMSGMD
+1907 
-1913 ADTISAFGVAM
+1913 AIDTFGIAM
-1924 SQLGT
+1924 SQLGSSMT
-1929 DMVSA
+1929 DS
-1934 FDQAIN
+1934 FDQAIDG
-1940 SSAETIAASAAIL
+1940 AAST
-1953 IGAFNTAIQAQ
+1953 IGNSVSNLLNAFVTAIRVNTIVAITAFTEFAAQ
-1964 TFATMNV
+1964 CLAV
-1971 LIEFVGT
+1971 LG
-1978 IINTLNLQVVTFYE
+1978 LQKPNFYNIGFDF
-1992 VGGKYGQQIA
+1992 GGKIIE
-2002 DGFKAK
+2002 GFKLK
-2008 NPVIASV
+2008 SPIFV
-2015 ARTVMNN
+2015 AAGKSMVNDVSTS
-2022 VIANLRSMYSLFYQ
+2022 LKSMYSEFVR
-2036 VGDYMSQG
+2036 VGDRLAQG

-2055 QRVCARARAL
+2055 QRVCRAAAAL

-2084 VMMQDGIYM
+2084 VMTQDGIYM
-2093 AEGFGLGMKRGVHT
+2093 AEGFGLGMERGVRT
-2107 VESSARSMTKSALD
+2107 VENSARSMTKSALD
-2121 VASESA
+2121 VVSESV

-2178 RTSLF
+2178 RTSSF
-2183 STDQNGENKE
+2183 TTDQNGEKKE
-2193 PVVEQFSFTQNN
+2193 PVVEQFNFTQNN

>member
-94 GKNIINALTLEPVM
+94 GKNIVNALTLEPVM

-134 LEQVTAALDEL
+134 LEQVSAALDEL

-211 KVSLMDWNSVVN
+211 RVSLMDWNSVVN

-352 VSDLLGGFFQQ
+352 VSDLLSGFFQQ
-363 SADARNAF
+363 SSDARNAF
-371 VEAAMASPW
+371 VEAVMASPW

-464 QKVVNDVWQGDYKDG
+464 QKVVNDVWQGDYKNG

-493 AEVQELVNKTID
+493 AEVQALVNKTID

-531 LNELADAAE
+531 LNDLADAAE
-540 EAGTPINKLIE
+540 EAGTPLNKLIE

-647 LRNVLGKVNI
+647 LRNALSKVNI

-717 ITQAQD
+717 ITQVED
-723 TVESFKSFFEKN
+723 TIESFKSFFEKN

-778 FTDVSENFNNSFG
+778 FTDVSENFNNSFD

-803 IGNAFGT
+803 IGDAFGT

-827 DNVGLADV
+827 DNIGLADV

-842 GAVTGLQRLA
+842 GTVKGLQQLA

-867 ALKSLSGTLGG
+867 ALKSLSGTLGS
-878 LTKSFKADAVVKQ
+878 LTKSFKADVVVKQ

-898 AAAVAV
+898 AGSVAV
-904 LSQLDQAKM
+904 LSMLDPAKLA
-913 FGAVVAIGLIA
+913 GAVVAIGALALIL
-924 ATLAALS
+924 TGLS
-931 YAMSRI
+931 KAMSKI
-937 GTVDTAKMAVAL
+937 GTVDTAKMAVA
-949 IAFAGSVAVLVASL
+949 IVAFATSIGILVGAL
-963 AGLNALDADKS
+963 AGLNALDAEKTQD
-974 MENLKVLGVL
+974 NLWILAAL
-984 VAGMAAVAKLLSAN
+984 IAGMAAVSKLLSKNA
-998 SKEFIQNSGG
+998 KEFVQNSGG

-1021 SLEAIGELDD
+1021 SLRAINELDD
-1031 KHIWRSVGVLTAIMA
+1031 DHIWKSVGVLGSIML
-1046 GLAALSKILT
+1046 GLAALTRVMSS
-1056 GPSAI
+1056 PI
-1061 LKKGERLARGGFT
+1061 LKAKGASGGLGMI
-1074 SSAVGLLAIV
+1074 SSAAGILIL
-1084 VAIRLLISSLDD
+1084 VASLKLLIGAIDD

-1128 GGGGLNAV
+1128 GGGGLNGL

-1206 ILTGVITVL
+1206 ILTGVIAVL
-1215 SHLDGSKLQNAV
+1215 SHLDASKLQNAV
-1227 NAITQLMIVFG
+1227 NAITQLMLVFG

-1251 ATVLQ
+1251 ETVLQ
-1256 ISIAIAVLAT
+1256 LSIAVAVLAT
-1266 AIAALTLVD
+1266 AIAVLTLVD

-1323 GGVLYALASL
+1323 GGVLYALGSL
-1333 DTGAALGAA
+1333 DSGAALGAA
-1342 VGLGALMLSLTA
+1342 IGLGVLMLSLTA

-1364 IAAGTMSSMVQL
+1364 IAAGTINSMIQL
-1376 AAIAGILGVVVSTL
+1376 VAIAGILGVIVSTL

-1443 ILVGGLIT
+1443 VLVGGLIT

-1480 IFYGFGEVLGSI
+1480 VFYGFGEVLGSI
-1492 VSGFATGITTGLP
+1492 VSGFASGLTSGLP

-1517 LGGFIEKVKTID
+1517 LGGFIDKVKTID
-1529 SASIENFVS
+1529 STSIENFVS

-1567 DATSSFGT
+1567 DAIASFGT
-1575 AIGNAN
+1575 AVGNTGV
-1581 INVEAVKSAAE
+1581 NVEAVKAAAE
-1592 AGKAIVDMASGIPN
+1592 AGKAIANMASAIPN
-1606 TGGLVSFLTGDN
+1606 TGGLVSLFTGDN
-1618 DLRDFSNKMFWFG
+1618 DLQDFSNKLFWFG
-1631 FAIKSFAAQV
+1631 LAIKSFAIQVTGLNTDAVEAAAAAGQIMVNLSKEIPNAGGLLGKIMGENNLAAWAIQLPLFGGAMVLFANSV

-1647 AIEKAAAAGQIMVN
+1647 AIEKAATAAG
-1661 LSKDIPNTGGELGEW
+1661 
-1676 LGNND
+1676 
-1681 LAAWSIQLP
+1681 
-1690 IFGNAMSLFAESVK
+1690 
-1704 DIDTSGAEKA
+1704 
-1714 ATAANMMVELSK
+1714 MMVELSK
-1726 EIPNT
+1726 EIPNQ
-1731 GGVLSVFTGDNDI
+1731 GGLLADIIGDNDLE
-1744 FSFGI
+1744 SFGEN
-1749 KLSGFGLALSSFCKH
+1749 LPDFGSALSEFCTN
-1764 VKDLDTDGVE
+1764 VKNLDTDGVE

-1801 AGDDNFTT
+1801 AGDDNFST

-1815 SFGWSLRNFYVAIK
+1815 SFGWSLRNFYIAIK

-1851 DIPALGE
+1851 DIPSLGE
-1858 NRVSLSAFGT
+1858 KRVSLSAFGT
-1868 MIDDFGG
+1868 MIDDLGG
-1875 DLKSFYGDID
+1875 DLKSFYRDID
-1885 GIDPSVMNG
+1885 EIDPSVMNG
-1894 VIAELEKLVNVAG
+1894 VVTELEKLVNVAG

-1940 SSAETIAASAAIL
+1940 SSADTIAASAAIL
-1953 IGAFNTAIQAQ
+1953 IGAFNTAIKVQ

-1978 IINTLNLQVVTFYE
+1978 IINALNLQVTTFYE
-1992 VGGKYGQQIA
+1992 VGGSYGQKIA

-2022 VIANLRSMYSLFYQ
+2022 VVADVRAKYSLFYSA
-2036 VGDYMSQG
+2036 GDYLSQG

-2071 AAEAEAD
+2071 AAEEEAD

-2093 AEGFGLGMKRGVHT
+2093 AEGFGLGMERGVRT
-2107 VESSARSMTKSALD
+2107 VANSARTMTKSALD
-2121 VASESA
+2121 VVSESVS
-2127 KKLSSLISNDIDAEP
+2127 KLSSLISNDIDAEP

-2164 ATDQAYRINSSMNR
+2164 TTDQAYRINSSMNR
-2178 RTSLF
+2178 RTSSF

-2193 PVVEQFSFTQNN
+2193 PKVEQFSFTQNN